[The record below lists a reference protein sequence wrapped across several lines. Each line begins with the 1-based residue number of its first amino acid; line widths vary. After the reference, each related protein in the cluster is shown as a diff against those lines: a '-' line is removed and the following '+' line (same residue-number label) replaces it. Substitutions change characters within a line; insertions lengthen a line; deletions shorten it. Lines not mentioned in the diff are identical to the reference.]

1 MTMIIKYDIIVV
13 VIIQTVYDNGDSDY
27 GDSDYGCHDNS
38 DNSELD
44 DDG

>member
-27 GDSDYGCHDNS
+27 GCHDNS
-38 DNSELD
+38 DNSESD